1 MSISY
6 VLERIPEVARTDNK
20 PVDVPER
27 RRVYILP
34 TREGVIFFFFLLTML
49 LGAVN
54 YNNSLAY
61 LLTFFLGS
69 LYLVCVLHTHRN
81 LSGLVI
87 SSEAARPVFA
97 GEIAHF
103 PVLIDN
109 RNAPE
114 RPSIVLQ
121 LNPLH
126 GAYKKSGRDRTD
138 TCTLHVP
145 DNRNFR
151 SELPALTRHRGY
163 YSPGRVSVSTRY
175 PLGLF
180 RAWSN
185 IDLHQACLVYPRPG
199 GSMPLPHPAASG
211 QQGQSG
217 LATGADDFT
226 GFRNYQH
233 GDSIRNIAWKILSRG
248 QPLLVKKFSGNA
260 GEKLKL
266 SWNQVL
272 HINDTEDRLS
282 QLCAWVLQAE
292 QRGLMYGLELPDL
305 MITEGR
311 GEQHRQ
317 HCLAA
322 LARFGIRDAG

>member
-1 MSISY
+1 MSVSY
-6 VLERIPEVARTDNK
+6 VLERKPAVAGTGDIPADT
-20 PVDVPER
+20 PER

-34 TREGVIFFFFLLTML
+34 TREGVIFFLFLLTML

-61 LLTFFLGS
+61 LLTFLLGS
-69 LYLVCVLHTHRN
+69 LYLVCILHTHRN

-87 SSEAARPVFA
+87 NGEAARPVFA
-97 GEIAHF
+97 GDIARF

-114 RPSIVLQ
+114 RPSVILE

-126 GAYKKSGRDRTD
+126 DQAGKPLRKRADPAS
-138 TCTLHVP
+138 LHIP
-145 DNRNFR
+145 ENRFYR
-151 SELPALTRHRGY
+151 SELPVQTRYRGVI
-163 YSPGRVSVSTRY
+163 SPGRVSVSTRY

-185 IDLHQACLVYPRPG
+185 IEIDQTCIVYPRPG
-199 GSMPLPHPAASG
+199 GTMPLPKPALSD
-211 QQGQSG
+211 QQGQTG
-217 LATGADDFT
+217 LATGTDDFT

-248 QPLLVKKFSGNA
+248 QPLLVKKFSGNT
-260 GEKLKL
+260 GETLTL

-272 HINDTEDRLS
+272 HLNDTEDRLS
-282 QLCAWVLQAE
+282 QLCAWILTAE
-292 QRGLMYGLELPDL
+292 QRGLMYGLELPGKE
-305 MITEGR
+305 IPPGQ

-317 HCLAA
+317 NCLAA
-322 LARFGIRDAG
+322 LAGFGLHDVA